1 MRRRPVCVHS
11 TSSLSDHPT
20 PSFTVPG
27 GCKRGGLTQDHHQHS
42 SGSDKELKSL
52 LYWPRPSGRGLHRL
66 SGGFHST
73 SQVPHNRYLL
83 HNSTLSPP
91 KVYFHPRSQEPPW
104 FFASMTSAV
113 LLQLAMLCSYWSL
126 GGEWGLALLHPTS
139 PHFPAV
145 GPHFGLSE
153 VAPLPTMSGVNS
165 VWGSLASEP
174 LTWWV
179 GSILVTP

>member
-1 MRRRPVCVHS
+1 MGRLSRGLQPTAHPPILMRRRPVCVHS

-126 GGEWGLALLHPTS
+126 GGEAESGGWLCCTPPALTFQHWVPTLVS
-139 PHFPAV
+139 LRWHLYQHV
-145 GPHFGLSE
+145 GYE
-153 VAPLPTMSGVNS
+153 
-165 VWGSLASEP
+165 
-174 LTWWV
+174 
-179 GSILVTP
+179 